1 MKRLISILLCLAC
14 FLGVLVSCQ
23 GAPETKT
30 RPKSSETQT
39 NTRQALASSTSLVIT
54 APASSTVPPTST
66 LSEEEKA
73 QNIIEDARYAQ
84 FKNNIT
90 LNVAKAM
97 YTLRDDKS
105 AERDI
110 NSIFERIH
118 YFYEEKKRV
127 EPDYKVDFGDIDEY
141 VTYIDGAFIIDNCL
155 WNFYDYKMTKEFTV
169 PASVT
174 RIKGGY
180 THNSHE
186 FEWFGFSLND
196 TIEKVIFEKGSKIE
210 VIEEDAFS
218 ECASLKAVVIPS
230 DVEIDLSVFPEGI
243 TIERY

>member
-1 MKRLISILLCLAC
+1 MKRVDKCM
-14 FLGVLVSCQ
+14 
-23 GAPETKT
+23 
-30 RPKSSETQT
+30 SE
-39 NTRQALASSTSLVIT
+39 RWSRIFGT
-54 APASSTVPPTST
+54 AWEK
-66 LSEEEKA
+66 LSKA
-73 QNIIEDARYAQ
+73 D
-84 FKNNIT
+84 
-90 LNVAKAM
+90 
-97 YTLRDDKS
+97 
-105 AERDI
+105 RDI
-110 NSIFERIH
+110 
-118 YFYEEKKRV
+118 
-127 EPDYKVDFGDIDEY
+127 
-141 VTYIDGAFIIDNCL
+141 GAFIIDNCL